1 MPIIPSSKSARI
13 YHLEK
18 ELAAIREQRREDKR
32 KITNLRRRVKL
43 LKLIQID
50 PVKAAEPAPESS
62 ESSITRL
69 EGKLLQLQHMLP
81 DIVREWQ
88 SRKTI
93 HLSRGTQA
101 TPRSKSMASQ
111 TSGRDAAES
120 TIPVDESGRVPD
132 GVWKLLPAHRKRRLG
147 KRLAGDREYDPAKPA
162 FTAIPRSCKPHT
174 VDDHPTI
181 DLTGDPGE
189 PPEHRHIRR
198 PCFKLPVGRESV
210 SARLRREFCV
220 DVDVT
225 PRQ

>member
-1 MPIIPSSKSARI
+1 MPVIPSSKSVRI
-13 YHLEK
+13 YRLEK
-18 ELAAIREQRREDKR
+18 KLAAAREQRKEDKT
-32 KITNLRRRVKL
+32 KISNLRRRVKL

-50 PVKAAEPAPESS
+50 PVKAAEPVPESS
-62 ESSITRL
+62 ESSIARL

-101 TPRSKSMASQ
+101 TPRSKNMASQ
-111 TSGRDAAES
+111 TIGKDVAES
-120 TIPVDESGRVPD
+120 TIPVDESVRVPD
-132 GVWKLLPAHRKRRLG
+132 EVWKLLPAHRKRRLG

-162 FTAIPRSCKPHT
+162 LTTTPRSFKLRIL
-174 VDDHPTI
+174 DNLPTI
-181 DLTGDPGE
+181 DLTGNSGE
-189 PPEHRHIRR
+189 PPEHHPTIR